1 MSELTNINDT
11 FNGLKLKV
19 EEFIEKYRGPLF
31 ELVEKELISIIS
43 THKEKLLKSNANYLT
58 WTQYTPYFNDGDAC
72 VFSSNFGNFQWRNS
86 DDYGYLEID
95 EEFLYSIEQEI
106 KDSELGR
113 IDDDLWENISND
125 DSNCRFFFDVKNDKL
140 IINWYDP
147 S

>member
-1 MSELTNINDT
+1 MYELTNINDT

-86 DDYGYLEID
+86 NHYDYLEID

>member
-11 FNGLKLKV
+11 FNSLKLKV

-43 THKEKLLKSNANYLT
+43 PYKEKLLENNANYLT

-72 VFSSNFGNFQWRNS
+72 VFSSNFGSFEWRNS
-86 DDYGYLEID
+86 DNYGYLEVD
-95 EEFLYSIEQEI
+95 EEFLYNIEQEI

-113 IDDDLWENISND
+113 IDDDLWENISDD